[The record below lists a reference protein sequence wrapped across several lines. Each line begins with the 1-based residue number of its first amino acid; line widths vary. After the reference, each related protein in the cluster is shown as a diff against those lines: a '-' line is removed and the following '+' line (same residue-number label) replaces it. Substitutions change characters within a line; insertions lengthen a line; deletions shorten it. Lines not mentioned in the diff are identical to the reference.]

1 VATFKKKYEV
11 IKTTTK
17 DVGGVELG
25 GRKMPFGK
33 SGAFTVSDSAQA
45 KDIDQLFGK
54 SSRKSGKLDDVVV
67 VETDNTMV
75 ESGHRYTF
83 STLGMPWAKYDELG
97 KRIPDEGEQDANQN
111 DETDDPEAESDG
123 RESPTNPN
131 AHSTAS

>member
-1 VATFKKKYEV
+1 MATFKKKYEV

-25 GRKMPFGK
+25 GQKMPFGK
-33 SGAFTVSDSAQA
+33 SGAFTVSDSAKA

-54 SSRKSGKLDDVVV
+54 SSRKMGKLDEVVV

-97 KRIPDEGEQDANQN
+97 RRIPDEGEQDANQD
-111 DETDDPEAESDG
+111 DETSEPKAEGNG
-123 RESPTNPN
+123 RESPTNASVHPN
-131 AHSTAS
+131 AS